1 MGDSK
6 CNSQIDNSNAGF
18 VKAFETISKT
28 VLYRVDN
35 RLKTMIFG
43 KVPILNTIS
52 SFFIKEL
59 IEERK
64 AMKVRDKYM
73 ESIIESAEERVS
85 KGSGFDMTKVLSF
98 SSFVID
104 SQLTLWLYPEFNM

>member
-1 MGDSK
+1 MGDK
-6 CNSQIDNSNAGF
+6 ECNSQIDGSNAGF

-35 RLKTMIFG
+35 RFKTMIFG
-43 KVPILNTIS
+43 KMPILNTIS

-64 AMKVRDKYM
+64 AMKVRDQYM
-73 ESIIESAEERVS
+73 ETIIKSAEERVS
-85 KGSGFDMTKVLSF
+85 KGSGS
-98 SSFVID
+98 I
-104 SQLTLWLYPEFNM
+104 